1 MRRSGAGTPGAPRRL
16 RWVGAG
22 QCPSP
27 SASFPGVY
35 RLRYLFFALLAG
47 GAWLA
52 FDAWSDQELRARLEA
67 SGVVTTGVI
76 ESGEVHSGR
85 RNRKTYS
92 LRVCYTPTGAAPI
105 RRDFEVVRPF
115 AERVL
120 RDGVIVRE
128 QCEVCYDPEE
138 PTSALL
144 PGGTQDKRH
153 LLWPGIGLFAA
164 GALGSWW
171 SLRPRAAASRAASS

>member
-1 MRRSGAGTPGAPRRL
+1 MRSLDRL
-16 RWVGAG
+16 AAAVGGYWAALVAIG
-22 QCPSP
+22 
-27 SASFPGVY
+27 SFPAVY

-47 GAWLA
+47 GVWLA
-52 FDAWSDQELRARLEA
+52 FDAWSDQELRARLEQ

-76 ESGEVHSGR
+76 ESAEVHSGR
-85 RNRKTYS
+85 RNRKTNS

-105 RRDFEVVRPF
+105 RRDFDVVRPF

-120 RDGVIVRE
+120 RDGQIVRE
-128 QCEVCYDPEE
+128 QCEVCYDPAE

-144 PGGTQDKRH
+144 PAGTPYKQQ
-153 LLWPGIGLFAA
+153 LLWPGIGLCAL

-171 SLRPRAAASRAASS
+171 SLRPRRVVPAAA